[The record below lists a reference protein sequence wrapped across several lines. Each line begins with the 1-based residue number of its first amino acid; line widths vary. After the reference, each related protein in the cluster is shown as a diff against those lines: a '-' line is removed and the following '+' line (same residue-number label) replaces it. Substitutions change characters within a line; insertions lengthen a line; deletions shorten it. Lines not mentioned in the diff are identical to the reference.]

1 MKFSK
6 KFNYLKY
13 LEVDEGILR
22 GLNPVPCTM
31 CQKPT
36 VFIDLCAEAPFCSDE
51 CMLDFYTQMWEGP
64 SEV

>member
-1 MKFSK
+1 MKFSD
-6 KFNYLKY
+6 KFNHLKY

-51 CMLDFYTQMWEGP
+51 CMRDFYAQMWEGP
-64 SEV
+64 SET

>member
-1 MKFSK
+1 MKFSD
-6 KFNYLKY
+6 KFNHLKY

-51 CMLDFYTQMWEGP
+51 CMRDFYTQMWEGP
-64 SEV
+64 SET